1 MRVRLGV
8 VATLVLV
15 GCTGVVDEEDDDDE
29 TLQQIGAARCG
40 VERWAVKTGTD
51 PDVSSVQ
58 LTPVDSSIAAL
69 VGTPAP
75 ASPPTNGR
83 VAPTE
88 TQAVTLSNVTL
99 VKFKLESDSDYH
111 LVISDGAS
119 TMIAEIPFPSCV
131 GASSRF
137 AGAIS
142 AARAAFNARYT
153 PSSSFQTANTPVTIT
168 GVPFFDYNHGQSG
181 RAPNSIEIHPIL
193 SICFGTNCAP
203 GGGGAPDGGVSPDG
217 GTPPDG
223 GMLPDAAPD
232 APAGGSP
239 PAVFLILM
247 ENHNWSAILGSSSA
261 PYINQQLLP
270 MASHAEQYFNPP
282 NLHPSE
288 PNYIWLEAGS
298 NLGITTDGLPS
309 SNHRSTTAH
318 LVTQLENAGIPWK
331 SYQEDIS
338 GQSCPLSTSGLYAP
352 KHNPMVFFDDVTN
365 GNSSS
370 SSRCIAHVRP
380 LSELAGDLAADRVAG
395 YNFVTPNLCNDMH
408 NATGC
413 ATSDEVQNGDDWL
426 RANVPALLSS
436 AAYNR
441 GGVIFITWD
450 ESEGGEFPIGM
461 IVLSPFARGGGYSN
475 QIHYT
480 HSSTLRTVQEIFGVT
495 PLLGDAAN
503 ATDLGDLFRA
513 LP

>member
-1 MRVRLGV
+1 MRVRPGV
-8 VATLVLV
+8 AMALVLV
-15 GCTGVVDEEDDDDE
+15 GCTGVVDDEDDDNE
-29 TLQQIGAARCG
+29 ALQQIGSARCG
-40 VERWAVKTGTD
+40 VERWSVKTGTD

-58 LTPVDSSIAAL
+58 LSPIGSSIATL
-69 VGTPAP
+69 IETPAP
-75 ASPPTNGR
+75 ASPPANGR

-99 VKFKLESDSDYH
+99 VKFKLENDSDYH
-111 LVISDGAS
+111 LVISDGAR
-119 TMIAEIPFPSCV
+119 TMIAEIPSPSCV

-153 PSSSFQTANTPVTIT
+153 PNGSFQTANTTVTIT
-168 GVPFFDYNHGQSG
+168 GVPFFDYNHGQTG

-193 SICFGTNCAP
+193 SICFGASCAP
-203 GGGGAPDGGVSPDG
+203 GGGGMPDGGTSADG
-217 GTPPDG
+217 GTPPD
-223 GMLPDAAPD
+223 AAPD
-232 APAGGSP
+232 GPAGGTT

-247 ENHNWSAILGSSSA
+247 ENHNWSDIQGSSSA
-261 PYINQQLLP
+261 PYLNQQILP

-331 SYQEDIS
+331 SYQEGIS
-338 GQSCPLSTSGLYAP
+338 GQSCPLSNSGLYAP
-352 KHNPMVFFDDVTN
+352 KHNPMVFFDDVTAN
-365 GNSSS
+365 NSFS

-380 LSELAGDLAADRVAG
+380 LSELASDLAADRVTG

-408 NATGC
+408 NSSGC
-413 ATSDEVQNGDDWL
+413 ATSDSIRNGDDWL
-426 RANVPALLSS
+426 SANIPALLSS

-441 GGVIFITWD
+441 GGVILITWD
-450 ESEGGEFPIGM
+450 ESEGGDFPIGM
-461 IVLSPFARGGGYSN
+461 IVVSPLARGGGYSN
-475 QIHYT
+475 QIRYT

-503 ATDLGDLFRA
+503 ATDLSDLFRS